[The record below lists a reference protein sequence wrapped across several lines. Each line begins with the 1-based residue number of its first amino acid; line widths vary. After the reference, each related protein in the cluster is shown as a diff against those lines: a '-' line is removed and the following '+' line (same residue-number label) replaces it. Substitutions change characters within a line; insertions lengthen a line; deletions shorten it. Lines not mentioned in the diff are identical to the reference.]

1 MARCKNNVLFTV
13 VAVEPIGTQNVIQ
26 LTLTVCTG
34 VSRYVARRVDTSHI
48 SRIKAL
54 RRRIPMCNA
63 RGKTDTRR
71 LIRGGLC

>member
-34 VSRYVARRVDTSHI
+34 VSRYVARCVDTSHI
-48 SRIKAL
+48 SRIEAL
-54 RRRIPMCNA
+54 RR
-63 RGKTDTRR
+63 
-71 LIRGGLC
+71 